1 MTKILKN
8 LLLFICI
15 VVGVVYFSA
24 CENYTFLVETLPPVD
39 TSGTDT
45 TNFVSFSAEVQPI
58 FTAKCVSCHK
68 GTRNPDLREGN
79 SYNSLTDG
87 NFVTSPAADSKLFKK
102 MNTGS
107 HLSMTTQA
115 DKNIIYLWI
124 GQGAKNN

>member
-8 LLLFICI
+8 LLLFIC
-15 VVGVVYFSA
+15 VAVSVVYFSS
-24 CENYTFLVETLPPVD
+24 CEKYTFRVETLPPVD
-39 TSGTDT
+39 TSGTDS

-58 FTAKCVSCHK
+58 FTAKCISCHK
-68 GTRNPDLREGN
+68 GARNPDLREGN

-102 MNTGS
+102 ITSGS